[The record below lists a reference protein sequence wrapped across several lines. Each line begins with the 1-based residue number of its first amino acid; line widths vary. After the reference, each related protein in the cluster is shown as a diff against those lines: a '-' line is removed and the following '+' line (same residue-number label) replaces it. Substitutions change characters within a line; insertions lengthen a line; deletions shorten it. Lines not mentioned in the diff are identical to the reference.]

1 MKNYDLLKK
10 EWLTEKELFS
20 FHCPYCDIG
29 LLCNNKK
36 FLYDNFDDSELHYG
50 ANVLMTGEF
59 DLGKEEIRPWGE
71 FAEDF
76 IDVHYIFSCIL
87 SCNNPNCQKKVL
99 LSGDKAHDYTHHE
112 DISRDQETGESDP
125 DFLVGNPHIP
135 VFQAIYKIE
144 YFSKPPNIFL
154 FPENLESKIEQT
166 LLESFRL
173 FWIDK
178 KSCLNRLRLTIEIL
192 LEKQGFPKN
201 NERETLG
208 SIIERYSKAKP
219 QVGDLLKAIKW
230 AGNDGS
236 HYNTKVVTKENL
248 LSIYMILEEVVKKL
262 YDDSEMKIKNLAHN
276 INTNKG
282 L

>member
-1 MKNYDLLKK
+1 
-10 EWLTEKELFS
+10 
-20 FHCPYCDIG
+20 
-29 LLCNNKK
+29 
-36 FLYDNFDDSELHYG
+36 
-50 ANVLMTGEF
+50 MTGEF

-99 LSGDKAHDYTHHE
+99 LSGDKAHDYKHPE
-112 DISRDQETGESDP
+112 DISIDQEKGEP
-125 DFLVGNPHIP
+125 DYDI
-135 VFQAIYKIE
+135 QSIYKIE
-144 YFSKPPNIFL
+144 YFSKSPNIFL